1 MKQSG
6 PAMYARTLGR
16 IVVRSHAVWIV
27 TGALAVLFGAFLLY
41 SMRTGFIV
49 ETFQMA
55 LDSVHQSQIRN
66 SDAPE
71 YIQEEERLVAS
82 QLQDVVNSFGT
93 KDFAASMA
101 TYYRTVADIVQTA
114 FEEGRVDETA
124 DSILQNEGT
133 AQLYEKVAQLAN
145 PVFYDDS
152 TRFPLTYYTLYML
165 TQLPFFAW
173 YIPLIIILGIYIHER
188 ENAKLL
194 SHVPVSQPVLIF
206 NLFLAL
212 FTASLACVL
221 VAWLPAALWTLLNNG
236 FGDPSYPVMFVT
248 NGELFSLT
256 VGEALLKWIAVF
268 VGELALLSL
277 IAAVCLSL
285 NIGKAAQTAV
295 VLLLALP
302 FIPNYLSGTV
312 PQFLL
317 KYLPSTFLDEAR
329 ITGIPGGAVTI
340 IDSGPGCTFSAGMTT
355 ISGWCIAVILLAL
368 CACTAVGF
376 MRIARLRRQHA

>member
-16 IVVRSHAVWIV
+16 IIVRSHAVWIV

-41 SMRTGFIV
+41 SMHTGFTI
-49 ETFQMA
+49 EPFQAA

-71 YIQEEERLVAS
+71 YVQEEERLVAS

-114 FEEGRVDETA
+114 SEEGRVDETA
-124 DSILQNEGT
+124 DSILQGEGT

-145 PVFYDDS
+145 PVFYDNS

-221 VAWLPAALWTLLNNG
+221 VAWLPAAL
-236 FGDPSYPVMFVT
+236 
-248 NGELFSLT
+248 
-256 VGEALLKWIAVF
+256 
-268 VGELALLSL
+268 
-277 IAAVCLSL
+277 
-285 NIGKAAQTAV
+285 
-295 VLLLALP
+295 
-302 FIPNYLSGTV
+302 
-312 PQFLL
+312 
-317 KYLPSTFLDEAR
+317 
-329 ITGIPGGAVTI
+329 
-340 IDSGPGCTFSAGMTT
+340 
-355 ISGWCIAVILLAL
+355 
-368 CACTAVGF
+368 
-376 MRIARLRRQHA
+376 